1 MSSWTWQLIIFDIL
15 YWLEINHRFYSHS
28 KEDYRWAWIPEGKNH
43 WGWLEVL
50 PTSHPAIEWHSLP
63 LGTFL
68 KHFST
73 GIGNMDINRDLRE
86 SNFTGAMSEDP
97 TAKTTGKFQL
107 FLIFCFFCSF
117 LSCLFFSF
125 SLPFVLFFFF
135 FWSWSSFF
143 FFLFNTQLLI

>member
-1 MSSWTWQLIIFDIL
+1 MSSWTWQLIVFDIL

-28 KEDYRWAWIPEGKNH
+28 EEDYRWAWISEGKNH
-43 WGWLEVL
+43 WRWLESL
-50 PTSHPAIEWHSLP
+50 HTSHPAIEWHSLP

-68 KHFST
+68 KNFST

-86 SNFTGAMSEDP
+86 SNFTGAMSENP

-117 LSCLFFSF
+117 LSCLLFLFIF
-125 SLPFVLFFFF
+125 TSLPFIFLLLLILILFF
-135 FWSWSSFF
+135 
-143 FFLFNTQLLI
+143 LLSL